1 MLKTQIQGNLV
12 FEPEIKKLRIS
23 GENEE
28 HKRKV
33 CILTIASNRPGRE
46 APCILRVEVWGK
58 AAENCEKYLSKGSG
72 VFAAGNL
79 DIDLYEKDG
88 ERRVAVKMVNA
99 EVEFTDR
106 KAKA

>member
-1 MLKTQIQGNLV
+1 MLKAQIQGNLV
-12 FEPEIKKLRIS
+12 FEPEIKELRAS
-23 GENEE
+23 GEKEE

-33 CILTIASNRPGRE
+33 CVLTVASNRPGKE
-46 APCILRVEVWGK
+46 APSILRVEVCGK
-58 AAENCEKYLSKGSG
+58 AAENCEKYLAKGSG
-72 VFAAGNL
+72 VFAAGDL

-106 KAKA
+106 KAKS